1 MVRTLLIVIVC
12 SALATAF
19 GCRGTQT
26 PQIFGPGSASYQQS
40 QAQRF
45 DPYPE
50 TNVGPNVAG
59 GRPDGYSMPPAEP
72 YRGRANQWSTA
83 PAYGS

>member
-1 MVRTLLIVIVC
+1 MVRQVLIVVAC
-12 SALATAF
+12 GWCAAMV

-26 PQIFGPGSASYQQS
+26 PQIFGPGSASYQQT

-50 TNVGPNVAG
+50 TDIGPRVEG
-59 GRPDGYSMPPAEP
+59 SRPDGYTAPPAEA
-72 YRGRANQWSTA
+72 YRGRANQWSA